1 MGLDFIVVHE
11 LNNFFM
17 EFTRGDL
24 KIHEICGIAMGLTGF
39 DGMIGCSVSMWCVG
53 GLHLNLNLQNH
64 KRRI

>member
-1 MGLDFIVVHE
+1 MNVSVGYE

-17 EFTRGDL
+17 ESITKGQ
-24 KIHEICGIAMGLTGF
+24 KIHEICGVAMGLTGF
-39 DGMIGCSVSMWCVG
+39 DGMIVCSVSMWCVG